1 MCQIVTTLT
10 VRSEHRSV
18 AQCEHGT
25 VFIHWQFSTWTLQI
39 SDFNALTSFLNL
51 EHPAADFTDGPY
63 TLRRNSSGQVSA
75 VQLWL
80 GVAALAFTPP
90 DFEEFCAMLRQAA
103 PKVNEF
109 LIGSRVEGSRLAFN

>member
-10 VRSEHRSV
+10 VRSEYRSV

-25 VFIHWQFSTWTLQI
+25 VFIHWQFSCWTLQI
-39 SDFNALTSFLNL
+39 MDFNALSDFLMCSAD
-51 EHPAADFTDGPY
+51 HPEPKFASGPH
-63 TLRRNSSGQVSA
+63 TLRRDSSG

-80 GVAALAFTPP
+80 GVAALSFSTL
-90 DFEEFCAMLRQAA
+90 DFEEFCSMLRQAT

-109 LIGSRVEGSRLAFN
+109 LIASRVTGSRLAFN